1 MTQSSEEFTRTVR
14 SHLQVE
20 VQREVRD
27 GHDFFRKW
35 YAGKLNHDKLGA
47 FYQTVYFES
56 CQAGRLLARLLMLA
70 PDRDAFNVV
79 GQNVAEE
86 LGAGN
91 IENCHL
97 ELILKLAARYGRPI
111 PRVLEEGPIAPLAT
125 LWGTTGLEY
134 AERSFAAGLSCFTYI
149 EAGVPARHSQ
159 QRKALVEHYGA
170 ERTQVAFHDQH
181 LSLEAAEAAGGKNI
195 TDASVPG
202 YGGDDVH
209 VERQL
214 AHVVRF
220 ARSEAEQKLVLQAIS
235 ATCDAKIKY
244 YNQCNELIAGDVA

>member
-1 MTQSSEEFTRTVR
+1 MTQSPDEFARTVR
-14 SHLQVE
+14 AHLQVE

-27 GHDFFRKW
+27 GHAFFRKW
-35 YAGKLNHDKLGA
+35 YAGKLTLDQIGA

-56 CQAGRLLARLLMLA
+56 CQAGRLLLRLLMLA
-70 PDRDAFNVV
+70 PDRDVFNII

-97 ELILKLAARYGRPI
+97 ELILKLAGRYGRPI
-111 PRVLEEGPIAPLAT
+111 ERVLEEGPIAPLAT
-125 LWGTTGLEY
+125 LWGSTGLEY
-134 AERSFAAGLSCFTYI
+134 AERSFPAGLSCFTYI
-149 EAGVPARHSQ
+149 EAGVPSRHSQ

-170 ERTQVAFHDQH
+170 QRSQVEFHDQH
-181 LSLEAAEAAGGKNI
+181 LSLEAAEASGGKNI

-214 AHVVRF
+214 APIAKF
-220 ARSEAEQKLVLQAIS
+220 ARTAEEQQLVLQAIS
-235 ATCDAKIKY
+235 ATCDAKIRY
-244 YNQCNELIAGDVA
+244 YNQVNELIAGG